1 MTPPLKIVIFGLSI
15 TSSWGNGHATTYRSL
30 VRELSKRGHDVLFLE
45 RDTPWYRANRDLPWP
60 CPGHGRT
67 ELYRDLD
74 DMKERFRRD
83 VAEASFVM
91 VGSYVPEGCALGRW
105 VLDTANGARAFYD
118 IDTPVT
124 MAKIKRGDYEYI
136 SPELIRRYD
145 LYLSFTGGPI
155 TEYIEKRWGSPMAR
169 PLYCSADPEVYY
181 PCKRKK
187 DWDIG
192 YLGTYSDDRQPILE
206 RLMLEPARKLVD
218 RRFVVAGALYPVA
231 LRWPHN
237 VRRFEHLPPPLH
249 RDFYN
254 SVRFAFNVT
263 RADMVRTGYSPS
275 VRLFEAASCGTPI
288 ISDNWEGL
296 DRLFR
301 PGLEILISNGPRD
314 TIRYLNDITEDERR
328 KIGERGRLR
337 VLSGHTAAHR
347 VDQLEG
353 YMREVLERRGMNG
366 RRERAYKRDQKH
378 AVLKP

>member
-30 VRELSKRGHDVLFLE
+30 VRELSRRGHEVLFLE
-45 RDTPWYRANRDLPWP
+45 RDTPWYRANSDLLP
-60 CPGHGRT
+60 CASHGRA
-67 ELYRDLD
+67 ELYRDLND
-74 DMKERFRRD
+74 LRERFSRD
-83 VAEASFVM
+83 VKDASFVM
-91 VGSYVPEGCALGRW
+91 VGSYVPEGAALGRW
-105 VLDTANGARAFYD
+105 VLDTAGGARAFYD

-124 MAKIKRGDYEYI
+124 MAKIKTGDCEYL
-136 SPELIRRYD
+136 SSELIRRYD
-145 LYLSFTGGPI
+145 LYLSFTGGPM
-155 TEYIEKRWGSPMAR
+155 TGYIEKRWGSPMAR

-181 PCKRKK
+181 PCKKMK

-206 RLMLEPARKLVD
+206 RLMLEPARKM
-218 RRFVVAGALYPVA
+218 REMRFIVAGALYPGA

-237 VRRFEHLPPPLH
+237 VKRVEHIPPPRH

-275 VRLFEAASCGTPI
+275 VRLFEAASCGTPV

-296 DRLFR
+296 DGLFR

-314 TIRYLNDITEDERR
+314 TIRYLNEIDEDERR
-328 KIGERGRLR
+328 KIGCRARLR
-337 VLSGHTAAHR
+337 VLSAHTAAHR
-347 VDQLEG
+347 VDELEG
-353 YMREVLERRGMNG
+353 YMKEALKRRGAG
-366 RRERAYKRDQKH
+366 GRERAHKPDQRQ

>member
-45 RDTPWYRANRDLPWP
+45 RDTPWYRANRDLLWP
-60 CPGHGRT
+60 CASHGHA
-67 ELYRDLD
+67 ELYRDLND
-74 DMKERFRRD
+74 LKERFSHD
-83 VAEASFVM
+83 VREASFVM

-124 MAKIKRGDYEYI
+124 MAKIKRGDCEYI

-155 TEYIEKRWGSPMAR
+155 TEYIEKRWGSPMSR

-181 PCKRKK
+181 PCKKKK

-206 RLMLEPARKLVD
+206 KLMLDPARKLGD
-218 RRFVVAGALYPVA
+218 RRFIVAGALYPAA

-237 VRRFEHLPPPLH
+237 VRRVEHLPPSAH

-288 ISDNWEGL
+288 ISDYWEGL

-314 TIRYLNDITEDERR
+314 TIRYLNEITEDERR
-328 KIGERGRLR
+328 KIGERARMK

-353 YMREVLERRGMNG
+353 YMREALKRRGMNG
-366 RRERAYKRDQKH
+366 RERAYKRDQKH